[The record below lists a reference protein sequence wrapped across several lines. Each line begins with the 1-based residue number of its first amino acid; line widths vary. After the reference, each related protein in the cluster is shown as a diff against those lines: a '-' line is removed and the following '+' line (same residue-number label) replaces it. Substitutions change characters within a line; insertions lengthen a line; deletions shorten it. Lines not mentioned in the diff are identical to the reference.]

1 MIRIVFLDYLRI
13 LSIFLVICQHYRF
26 FFNYKIKVS
35 EHFIYSI
42 GNLGVSIFLLISG
55 FIIANI
61 INKYRNIKDFLIARF
76 LRIYPLF
83 FLAFLLYFFFLE
95 SNSTSIFI
103 NIILQL
109 ILPIGDLSKSYTLTA
124 VEWTLRVE
132 FLFYIVLA
140 ILFYSNNLS
149 IFKIFLLQIFNV
161 IFLFFYHNYSK
172 SNPYICLTLANLNY
186 VLIGSI
192 IYLYFNDNCK
202 KILNLTI
209 LIASIFITYLIF
221 IKIYNNDFI
230 IYFSGIIGLIIFLLS
245 FVFRDYFKNFK
256 IIKIF
261 SDLTFP
267 FYLFHQFFNNLIFK
281 NNFYNIIVA
290 ILFSYLVHKMIEE
303 KIANFKN
310 KIIKKI

>member
-1 MIRIVFLDYLRI
+1 M
-13 LSIFLVICQHYRF
+13 
-26 FFNYKIKVS
+26 
-35 EHFIYSI
+35 
-42 GNLGVSIFLLISG
+42 
-55 FIIANI
+55 
-61 INKYRNIKDFLIARF
+61 
-76 LRIYPLF
+76 
-83 FLAFLLYFFFLE
+83 
-95 SNSTSIFI
+95 
-103 NIILQL
+103 
-109 ILPIGDLSKSYTLTA
+109 
-124 VEWTLRVE
+124 E

-221 IKIYNNDFI
+221 IKIYNYDFI

-245 FVFRDYFKNFK
+245 FAFRDNFKNFK

-267 FYLFHQFFNNLIFK
+267 LYLFHQFFNNLIFK

>member
-13 LSIFLVICQHYRF
+13 LSVILVILQHYKF
-26 FFNYKIKVS
+26 FQGQNHNISKYLIDAT
-35 EHFIYSI
+35 

-55 FIIANI
+55 YIISHI
-61 INKYRNIKDFLIARF
+61 INKYNKIQDFLIARF

-83 FLAFLLYFFFLE
+83 FLAFIMYYILLNTNPDASFY
-95 SNSTSIFI
+95 NIF
-103 NIILQL
+103 LQL
-109 ILPIGDLSKSYTLTA
+109 ILPIADFSQSYTLIGI
-124 VEWTLRVE
+124 EWSLRVE
-132 FLFYIVLA
+132 FLFYIILA

-149 IFKIFLLQIFNV
+149 ILKIFLLQIFNV
-161 IFLFFYHNYSK
+161 IFLFLYHNYSK

-209 LIASIFITYLIF
+209 LITSIFITYLVF

-267 FYLFHQFFNNLIFK
+267 LYLFHQFFNNLIFK